1 MNGLVL
7 TLGGAPET
15 WHTVEG
21 LPGYFHPRIAV
32 PVGEPG
38 FTPEDAAQA
47 ASKAPGTPVKLVKV
61 KDCDEGRAA
70 VLELRGKVLKALDR
84 AKDVAPLEQVA
95 AEIEAVGLNDDKR
108 G

>member
-1 MNGLVL
+1 MKGLLL

-21 LPGYFHPRIAV
+21 FPGYFHPRIPV

-38 FTPEDAAQA
+38 FTPLEAAQA
-47 ASKAPGTPVKLVKV
+47 ATKAEGTPLKLVTV
-61 KDCDEGRAA
+61 KNCDEGRDA
-70 VLELRGKVLKALDR
+70 VKNLRGKVLKALEEQR
-84 AKDVAPLEQVA
+84 EFAPVEQLT
-95 AEIEAVGLNDDKR
+95 AETAAVGLNDKR

>member
-1 MNGLVL
+1 MKGLLL

-21 LPGYFHPRIAV
+21 LPGYFHPKIPV

-38 FTPEDAAQA
+38 FAPLEAAEA
-47 ASKAPGTPVKLVKV
+47 AHKATGTPLKLVTV
-61 KDCDEGRAA
+61 KNCDEGRDA
-70 VLELRGKVLKALDR
+70 VKELRGQVLKALD
-84 AKDVAPLEQVA
+84 AFKDTAPVEQVT
-95 AEIEAVGLNDDKR
+95 AETAAVGLNDKR